1 MFDLTQKLEDNRELI
16 SEWMAKK
23 RSEVPIP
30 IYGSVDIRD
39 AGWKVAVVDANHF
52 PAGFNNTS
60 PEDEP
65 HLAALLRNHIKR
77 KHKDVLGSIFTL
89 SHIQEIRGMS
99 RMLQQSSV

>member
-1 MFDLTQKLEDNRELI
+1 MTFVHDLTQKLEENRELI

-65 HLAALLRNHIKR
+65 HLSALLRNHINR
-77 KHKDVLGSIFTL
+77 KHEGL
-89 SHIQEIRGMS
+89 SLIHI
-99 RMLQQSSV
+99 